1 MKINI
6 IAIVLLSI
14 LSAREVNINL
24 EHCDDV
30 KSGLQIYADDKK
42 IGEVISINENCD
54 AVLNIKKGYD
64 NISGSTIFKVEKK
77 FRPVFLILDMEET
90 KRVAEARLA
99 AEDIGITGD
108 VPDFV
113 TLGYKKLFDKSIRN
127 EFSRI
132 VSNARTALQ
141 RYGFNFL
148 LVGSH
153 YVPKEAAPELV
164 PVLQKCREEFYDA
177 VDRFIERYEERR
189 ETFLTQYE
197 SWRDSLEPHYPDEST
212 VREKFYFDVY
222 SYTIMSTPSYVSFD
236 GLLDSFNDYHMG
248 VTAENVAEKYKISRD
263 EQDNFSLNSQKKTE
277 KA

>member
-1 MKINI
+1 MTITQTKIDN
-6 IAIVLLSI
+6 AAFSKLWDKGVLI
-14 LSAREVNINL
+14 HVR
-24 EHCDDV
+24 
-30 KSGLQIYADDKK
+30 SG
-42 IGEVISINENCD
+42 VWS
-54 AVLNIKKGYD
+54 
-64 NISGSTIFKVEKK
+64 
-77 FRPVFLILDMEET
+77 M
-90 KRVAEARLA
+90 EARLA

-164 PVLQKCREEFYDA
+164 PVLQKCREEFYNA

-236 GLLDSFNDYHMG
+236 GLLDSLNEDVYLDWATGTANGLRKEARG
-248 VTAENVAEKYKISRD
+248 VADSLTTAISDGTLDGRRMRRVRTLVERIATMELSEDIRLKVAATRAL
-263 EQDNFSLNSQKKTE
+263 EQPSVVSFKSLKDAAADIDRTVMRQVIF
-277 KA
+277 